1 MAGLMVE
8 LHIALLA
15 LFSWSILED
24 GPARSVAFFLATTSI
39 IGSLLV
45 NLSPFMRFDGY
56 YALADFLGMQNLQ
69 PWHLNLRDGK
79 CANGF
84 LGSQKMRLNLSLCF
98 EALFFA
104 AYSFATWIYRFFLFL
119 GIALL
124 VYFFAFKLLGIF
136 LFGC

>member
-15 LFSWSILED
+15 LFSWGILED
-24 GPARSVAFFLATTSI
+24 GPARSVAFLATTSI

-69 PWHLNLRDGK
+69 P
-79 CANGF
+79 
-84 LGSQKMRLNLSLCF
+84 
-98 EALFFA
+98 
-104 AYSFATWIYRFFLFL
+104 
-119 GIALL
+119 GI
-124 VYFFAFKLLGIF
+124 
-136 LFGC
+136 